1 MFEMMRARRH
11 NNDNRAKSRFPGN
24 TRGFT
29 MLEIVIVLLI
39 GSILTAM
46 AIPEVQS
53 GIYRYR
59 LQGAVASATW
69 AIQSTRYQALME
81 GYPYQVV
88 LTSSNT
94 SYQIQNCPSCSST
107 PNCPTGGA
115 YANVGTAVPLSGS
128 AVALNADTTLQFKP
142 NGFVCAPVGA
152 LNFTITYQGL
162 CQKVTVTNYANIS
175 LSTIAAT
182 CP

>member
-1 MFEMMRARRH
+1 MTRARRH
-11 NNDNRAKSRFPGN
+11 NNDNRVKSRFPGN

-29 MLEIVIVLLI
+29 MIEVVIVLLV
-39 GSILTAM
+39 GSVLTAM
-46 AIPEVQS
+46 AIPQVQS
-53 GIYRYR
+53 GVYRYR
-59 LQGAVASATW
+59 LQGAVASSTW

-88 LTSSNT
+88 FTKSNK
-94 SYQIQNCPSCSST
+94 SYQIQNLP
-107 PNCPTGGA
+107 PGA
-115 YANVGTAVPLSGS
+115 GSYANVGTAVPLSGS
-128 AVALNADTTLQFKP
+128 AVTLSADTTLQFKP
-142 NGFVCAPVGA
+142 NGFVSPQVGA
-152 LNFTITYQGL
+152 LNFTITYQGY

>member
-1 MFEMMRARRH
+1 MRARRH
-11 NNDNRAKSRFPGN
+11 NNDNRVKSRFLGN

-29 MLEIVIVLLI
+29 MLELVMVLLV
-39 GSILTAM
+39 GMVLTVM
-46 AIPEVQS
+46 AIPHVQS

-81 GYPYQVV
+81 GYPYRVAF
-88 LTSSNT
+88 TSSNI
-94 SYQIQNCPSCSST
+94 SYQIQSA
-107 PNCPTGGA
+107 PNGTT

-128 AVALNADTTLQFKP
+128 AVTLSADTTLQFKP
-142 NGFVCAPVGA
+142 NGFVSPQVGA